1 MAAEEPR
8 DFRVRL
14 DWPEEEA
21 GHAMAPAPAKR
32 APRKGRGDKPDAEP
46 AKGAGAAAE
55 SSAAV
60 EVRPGPRGTEPVLPA
75 IGRRLDDLSRR
86 MDALA
91 RMVESIAAQQQPQDL
106 DAVSTALEQLTE
118 RVDKMVRAVRP
129 LPKTTQTLSD
139 RVEKVSET
147 VRSLPR
153 AAAVAELAGR
163 VEGLADAVE
172 TISSLYVAN
181 SERMAAA
188 MTEVSAELAGLT
200 GVAASVRR
208 LTDGVSSATAQR
220 AARQGEFEEQILGL
234 ADQLEALRA
243 AFPANDRPA
252 RTPRKRA
259 ATPSTR
265 TATAKTAKATKKAAK
280 ASKASKAATTPTGRR
295 SQA

>member
-14 DWPEEEA
+14 DWPEGEA
-21 GHAMAPAPAKR
+21 GQAMAAAPTKR
-32 APRKGRGDKPDAEP
+32 APRKGRGDKPDAEQ

-60 EVRPGPRGTEPVLPA
+60 EVRPAARGTETVLPA

-91 RMVESIAAQQQPQDL
+91 RTVESIAVQRQPQDL

-118 RVDKMVRAVRP
+118 RVDKMVRAVQP
-129 LPKTTQTLSD
+129 LPKATQTLSD
-139 RVEKVSET
+139 RVEKVSDT

-163 VEGLADAVE
+163 VEGLAEAVE

-188 MTEVSAELAGLT
+188 MTEVSTELAGLS

-208 LTDGVSSATAQR
+208 LTDGVSSATAER

-234 ADQLEALRA
+234 ADQLEALRD
-243 AFPANDRPA
+243 AFPANDRPV
-252 RTPRKRA
+252 RTPTKGA
-259 ATPSTR
+259 ATPRGRAT
-265 TATAKTAKATKKAAK
+265 TAKKATSKAAK
-280 ASKASKAATTPTGRR
+280 ATKASKAAKTARGRR
-295 SQA
+295 SPA